1 MTDNSNLNRRNFL
14 RGIAAGAV
22 GAGVLLDE
30 MRAEAQAQPAANAQA
45 AAKPATAEQL
55 TGAPVNIA
63 VIGLGPRG
71 REILTSLAR
80 VGPVANVVS
89 ICDKFSAPVFV
100 KRAAAVVPKATFVD
114 DYRKVLAD
122 KNVQAV
128 FIATPTH
135 LHKQIA
141 LDAVA
146 AGKHV
151 YCEAP
156 LAHTIEDARAIAQ
169 AGKGAKVVFQSG
181 LQNRCNLQ
189 ALHVGRFIHSTQIGR
204 MTTARAQWHSKS
216 SWRTANPSAER
227 EAELNWRLKRA
238 TSTGLPGEVGI
249 HQLDTASWYLK
260 SRPVSVSGFGGVML
274 YKDGR
279 DVPDTVHCL
288 IEYPNDVRMSYDA
301 TLTNSFD
308 GAYELFMGT
317 DAAIIL
323 RDQRAWMFKEADA
336 GQLGWEVFARK
347 DEMAIGDVG
356 AGSGVKLATGIALV
370 ADATKQLALGKQ
382 PGQVGTDVTRTSL
395 YQAVEGFLKSCQKG
409 ERISPKEPT
418 KENPNPPLV
427 PGPVEGFEATVVAI
441 KTNEAVLSGNKINF
455 EAGWFTL

>member
-1 MTDNSNLNRRNFL
+1 MTDSNNVNRRHFL
-14 RGIAAGAV
+14 QGVTAGALS
-22 GAGVLLDE
+22 AGLLGE
-30 MRAEAQAQPAANAQA
+30 AISAQAQAQPAA
-45 AAKPATAEQL
+45 KPADDQL
-55 TGAPVNIA
+55 TGTPVNIA

-100 KRAAAVVPKATFVD
+100 KRATDVAPKAAFVD
-114 DYRKVLAD
+114 DYHKVLAD

-135 LHKQIA
+135 QHKQIA
-141 LDAVA
+141 IDAVA

-156 LAHTIEDARAIAQ
+156 LAHTIEDARDIAR
-169 AGKGAKVVFQSG
+169 AGQGTKSVFQSG
-181 LQNRCNLQ
+181 LQMRCNLQ
-189 ALHVGRFIHSTQIGR
+189 TLHVGRFVHSSALGAVTEG
-204 MTTARAQWHSKS
+204 RAQWHNKTT
-216 SWRTANPSAER
+216 WRFANPSGER

-238 TSTGLPGEVGI
+238 TSPGLLGEVGI
-249 HQLDTASWYLK
+249 HQIDTASWYLK
-260 SRPVSVSGFGGVML
+260 SRPVAVSGFGGLML

-279 DVPDTVHCL
+279 DVPDTVQCVV
-288 IEYPNDVRMSYDA
+288 EYPRDVRFSYDA

-308 GAYELFMGT
+308 GAYELFMGS

-356 AGSGVKLATGIALV
+356 AGSGLKLGTGIALV

-382 PGQVGTDVTRTSL
+382 PGQVGTDVTKTAL
-395 YQAVEGFLKSCQKG
+395 YQAVQGFLQSCQKG
-409 ERISPKEPT
+409 ERVPAKETT
-418 KENPNPPLV
+418 KTDPNPPLV
-427 PGPVEGFEATVVAI
+427 PGPVEGYEATVVAL
-441 KTNEAVLSGNKINF
+441 KANEAVLTGNRVVLQPD
-455 EAGWFTL
+455 WFTL